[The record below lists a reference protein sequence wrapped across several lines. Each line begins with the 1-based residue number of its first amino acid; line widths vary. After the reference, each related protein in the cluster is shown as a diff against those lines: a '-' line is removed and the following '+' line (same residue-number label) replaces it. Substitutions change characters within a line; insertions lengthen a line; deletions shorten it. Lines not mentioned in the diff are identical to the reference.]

1 MHLYRKTHG
10 DPMTMKRFWGCFFC
24 LLFIGVL
31 SAVQLAQSKEDQP
44 PSRKPVSSKSSGN
57 FARMETDRGTIEIE
71 LFPKDAP
78 KAVKNFRFLA
88 MGGYYNGLT
97 FHRVIKG
104 FMIQG
109 GDPKGDGSGGESICG
124 GSFEDEINPNS
135 PLYQKG
141 YRRGIVAMA
150 NAGPNTNGSQFFVM
164 HQDYR
169 LPPKYVI
176 IGQVVR
182 GIEVV
187 DAIAAVSTAMGD
199 DGHQSKPVSPVIIQK
214 VTIHAGLEPATS

>member
-1 MHLYRKTHG
+1 
-10 DPMTMKRFWGCFFC
+10 MTMKRLLGCFFF
-24 LLFIGVL
+24 LLCSGVISVL
-31 SAVQLAQSKEDQP
+31 QLAQSKEDQP
-44 PSRKPVSSKSSGN
+44 SSRKPVLSKSSGN
-57 FARMETDRGTIEIE
+57 IARMETSRGMIEIE

-109 GDPKGDGSGGESICG
+109 GDPNGDGSGGESIWG
-124 GSFEDEINPNS
+124 GSFEDEINPS
-135 PLYQKG
+135 SALYQKG
-141 YRRGIVAMA
+141 YHRGIVAMA
-150 NAGPNTNGSQFFVM
+150 NAGPNTNGSQFFIM
-164 HQDYR
+164 HQDYP

-187 DAIAAVSTAMGD
+187 DNIAGVPTAMGH
-199 DGHQSKPVSPVIIQK
+199 DGQPNKPVSPVIMRK
-214 VTIHAGLEPATS
+214 VTIHAALEHAAGSGIQR

>member
-1 MHLYRKTHG
+1 M
-10 DPMTMKRFWGCFFC
+10 MMKRLLRCFF
-24 LLFIGVL
+24 LLFLSGVL
-31 SAVQLAQSKEDQP
+31 SSLQLAQSKQDQP
-44 PSRKPVSSKSSGN
+44 SSRKPATSRSSGN
-57 FARMETDRGTIEIE
+57 MARMETNHGTIEIE

-78 KAVKNFRFLA
+78 KAVKNFRFLS

-109 GDPKGDGSGGESICG
+109 GDPKGDGSGGESIWG

-141 YRRGIVAMA
+141 YRRVIVAMA
-150 NAGPNTNGSQFFVM
+150 NAGPNTNGSQFFIM

-187 DAIAAVSTAMGD
+187 DDVAGVPTVAGGD
-199 DGHQSKPVSPVIIQK
+199 GNRSKPVSPVIMRR
-214 VTIHAGLEPATS
+214 VSIHASPS